1 MAKIKIRIPTLDSV
15 DEALQGFY
23 TEDVK
28 NGGFILQA
36 EADEKGLG
44 IGMVSSLR
52 GKLDEATRKEAKVKG
67 MLLTKEDDS
76 LWTREEVE
84 GIVAEMALLKET
96 NTALSSKTKG
106 GEDLLK
112 QQVAAAKGPLQTENT
127 ELKAAVARY
136 KKSVHE
142 AEAGR
147 VVDSVLKMMKPQE
160 RWESLMRRDLASHIQ
175 VEEVDGKMV
184 SKFVDPVT
192 GAVRF
197 SSQSD
202 NDGPMGPKE
211 FATNPELLK
220 QYADCLEGDG
230 KSGAGLKENE
240 QTKGGRDRANPTPS
254 KKDVSISKTDA
265 NNFELWVDAAELAA
279 KQGGTVVI
287 VEDE

>member
-1 MAKIKIRIPTLDSV
+1 MVKIKLRIPTLDSV
-15 DEALQGFY
+15 DEALRGFY

-36 EADEKGLG
+36 EPDEKGLG

-52 GKLDEATRKEAKVKG
+52 GKLDEAIRKEAKVKG

-84 GIVAEMALLKET
+84 GIVAEMATLKET
-96 NTALSSKTKG
+96 NAALSSKSKG
-106 GEDLLK
+106 GEELLK
-112 QQVAAAKGPLQTENT
+112 QQVAAAKGPLQTENN
-127 ELKAAVARY
+127 ELKALVARY
-136 KKSVHE
+136 KQTVHDS
-142 AEAGR
+142 EAGR
-147 VVDSVLKMMKPQE
+147 VVDQVLKLMKPQE
-160 RWESLMRRDLASHIQ
+160 KWESLMRRDLAAHVQ

-184 SKFVDPVT
+184 SKFIDPDT

-197 SSQSD
+197 SSQQD

-230 KSGAGLKENE
+230 KKGAGLDKNEQSKGRDKEN
-240 QTKGGRDRANPTPS
+240 TAPS
-254 KKDVSISKTDA
+254 KRDVTITKSDA
-265 NNFELWVDAAELAA
+265 ENFQNWVEADALAT
-279 KQGGTVVI
+279 KQGGTVII